1 MSKVET
7 AVNIALAACL
17 RRRNPRWADADVVA
31 EEESSVLRDRSL
43 RPDVLVR
50 TAGGPVVIEAEFEPA
65 GDVDGEARGRIGAVV
80 SGEVA
85 VVESV
90 IAVKYPNSLRGVQ
103 GGGLE
108 KALEAA
114 EDLQWYVL
122 RGSGGKDRVPA
133 SGWLVGGVDAIA
145 GAVEALAVS
154 PHRIDTAAD
163 TLESAV
169 ESASG
174 ALAKMGD
181 SARVSIA
188 KELHQEDGD
197 QTRRMAAAI
206 VANAFLFQ
214 IVVSHNHCTPNI
226 DQTRAKHP
234 HATLGKRQVIDA
246 WQQILEVNYWPIF
259 DIARRVLLPIPDPAA
274 GPFCELLASTA
285 QDLAGAGAVEMQDL
299 AGQMFGRLIVD
310 RKFLGTYYTLPESA
324 TFLAELAVARFDSRV
339 DWSDSNAVTGLRVA
353 DLACGTGALLSAAYR
368 RIATRVRRA
377 GGDDEALHTAMMED
391 ALIGADVMPAAA
403 HLATTM
409 LSAAHPAVPFA
420 NCGIHVVPYG
430 GSADG
435 KAVKL
440 GSLDLLEGGDTM
452 SLFGREAIRLAGH
465 AGQISRGESVLHVDD
480 GTLDMCIM
488 NPPFPRPT
496 NHEMTDMPVPSFA
509 GFNTPKAEQKLMAKR
524 LKKIYST
531 LAGPQARDGN
541 AGPASH
547 FLDLAHRKLK
557 PGGILALVVPAT
569 ITAGAGWAEGR
580 DLIDCHYNDVLVAT
594 LSELTQGSTSR
605 AFSADTNMADVLVV
619 ATKNATTASSIGR
632 CTVPVMM
639 TGANTSTNRWRYQHA
654 RRTAGVAR
662 TRGDL
667 PRAGR
672 GSAGE
677 LGGDRPAG
685 APGADDGRP

>member
-1 MSKVET
+1 M
-7 AVNIALAACL
+7 
-17 RRRNPRWADADVVA
+17 
-31 EEESSVLRDRSL
+31 
-43 RPDVLVR
+43 
-50 TAGGPVVIEAEFEPA
+50 
-65 GDVDGEARGRIGAVV
+65 
-80 SGEVA
+80 
-85 VVESV
+85 
-90 IAVKYPNSLRGVQ
+90 
-103 GGGLE
+103 
-108 KALEAA
+108 
-114 EDLQWYVL
+114 
-122 RGSGGKDRVPA
+122 
-133 SGWLVGGVDAIA
+133 
-145 GAVEALAVS
+145 
-154 PHRIDTAAD
+154 
-163 TLESAV
+163 
-169 ESASG
+169 
-174 ALAKMGD
+174 
-181 SARVSIA
+181 
-188 KELHQEDGD
+188 
-197 QTRRMAAAI
+197 
-206 VANAFLFQ
+206 
-214 IVVSHNHCTPNI
+214 
-226 DQTRAKHP
+226 
-234 HATLGKRQVIDA
+234 
-246 WQQILEVNYWPIF
+246 NYWPIF

-324 TFLAELAVARFDSRV
+324 TFLAELAVSRLDGRV
-339 DWSDSNAVTGLRVA
+339 DWSDGDAVTGLRIA

-430 GSADG
+430 ASADG

-465 AGQISRGESVLHVDD
+465 AGQISRGESVLHVDH

-488 NPPFPRPT
+488 NPPFPRST

-509 GFNTPKAEQKLMAKR
+509 GFNTPEAEQKLMAKR
-524 LKKIYST
+524 LKTIYST

-619 ATKNATTASSIGR
+619 ATKNPTTRAQSGAQSASDATRPSGAGRATYVALRERPSELIESIEIAGSCIAAARQVEVGTPEYLSFGDKEVGWLGDMPFGKKATGHPAGVVSAELASRLRGSCEASST
-632 CTVPVMM
+632 CQE
-639 TGANTSTNRWRYQHA
+639 S
-654 RRTAGVAR
+654 RRHYC
-662 TRGDL
+662 L
-667 PRAGR
+667 
-672 GSAGE
+672 
-677 LGGDRPAG
+677 
-685 APGADDGRP
+685 